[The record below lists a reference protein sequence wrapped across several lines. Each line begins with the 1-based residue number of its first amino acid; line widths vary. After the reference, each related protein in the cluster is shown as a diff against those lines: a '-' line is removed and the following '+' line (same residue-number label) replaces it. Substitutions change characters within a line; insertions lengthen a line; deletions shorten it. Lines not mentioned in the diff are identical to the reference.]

1 MANYAVMIDFGSTY
15 TKIACVSLTERR
27 LICGGG
33 FPSTVRSDA
42 RVNLEQ
48 CLQFARETIGQ
59 EHLNHAL
66 KLSSSSAAGGLRMAV
81 IGLTERLSYVAGRNT
96 AFGAGGKIIASYSG
110 ALTPE
115 QVEEL
120 ALSQAEIIL
129 LCGGYEQGNRSTV
142 LHNAELLSA
151 SRIAVPVIYA
161 GNSSIAPQVRAML
174 ISREKKCLLAN
185 NIIPNVGELNTAS
198 AEAAIRDQFMKRI
211 VNMKGI
217 GVVRSELGEVLM
229 PTPAAVL
236 AAGTLLS
243 EGSATQKGL
252 GPLMMVD
259 VGGAT
264 TDVYSFNE
272 NKPYPGARLSGI
284 TEPYA
289 KRTVEGDMGMRESSV
304 CILRETGT
312 AALAKGAALTPQ
324 QVEQGIDRRI
334 TDTGCLP
341 DTAEERRL
349 DQELAGQA
357 VEISV
362 RRHAGHIEHVWTTSS
377 KLHQIGKNL
386 TEVSEIIGIG
396 GVLVN
401 SGDASAI
408 LQRSALCAGESE
420 DSLLPRDLH
429 TRLDRDYVF
438 FAAGLLRQHDEET
451 AMALMK
457 ASIR

>member
-1 MANYAVMIDFGSTY
+1 MANYALMLDFGSTY

-27 LICGGG
+27 LIRGGG

-48 CLQFARETIGQ
+48 CLRFAQETLGRDNAQ
-59 EHLNHAL
+59 NAL
-66 KLSSSSAAGGLRMAV
+66 KLCSSSAAGGLRMAV

-115 QVEEL
+115 QVQEL
-120 ALSQAEIIL
+120 ELSQAEIIL
-129 LCGGYEQGNRSTV
+129 LCGGYERGNRSTV
-142 LHNAELLSA
+142 LHNAELLS
-151 SRIAVPVIYA
+151 SSSIAVPVIYA
-161 GNSSIAPQVRAML
+161 GNSSIAAQVRAML
-174 ISREKKCLLAN
+174 VSRDKTCLLSD
-185 NIIPNVGELNTAS
+185 NIIPNVGMLNTAS
-198 AEAAIRDQFMKRI
+198 AEAAIRDQFMRRI

-217 GVVRSELGEVLM
+217 GCVRSKLGEVLM

-243 EGSATQKGL
+243 EGSDTQKGL

-264 TDVYSFNE
+264 TDVYSFSE
-272 NKPYPGARLSGI
+272 NRPYPGARLAGI
-284 TEPYA
+284 SEPYA

-304 CILRETGT
+304 CILREVGDR
-312 AALAKGAALTPQ
+312 ALAEGARLTPQ
-324 QVEQGIDRRI
+324 QVEQGVTRRI

-349 DQELAGQA
+349 DQELASQA
-357 VEISV
+357 VGIST

-377 KLHQIGKNL
+377 RQHQIGKNL
-386 TEVSEIIGIG
+386 TELREIIGIG

-401 SGDASAI
+401 SAEAPSI
-408 LQRSALCAGESE
+408 LLRAALQAGESE
-420 DSLLPRDLH
+420 DLLLPRTLH
-429 TRLDRDYVF
+429 TQLDRDYVF